1 MNGALY
7 DCRFQFNIQ
16 LLLIL
21 TLEVSIMNNRD
32 AILEAINPL
41 IADFIVKAKN
51 GRIRDEQKAKIRIS
65 YANALSNLIR
75 AYSTLLRDKEYEE
88 LLEKVER
95 LENEFKK
102 DKE

>member
-1 MNGALY
+1 MN
-7 DCRFQFNIQ
+7 
-16 LLLIL
+16 
-21 TLEVSIMNNRD
+21 SRD
-32 AILEAINPL
+32 AILEQVNPL

-51 GRIRDEQKAKIRIS
+51 GRIRDDGKAKIRIS

>member
-1 MNGALY
+1 MN
-7 DCRFQFNIQ
+7 
-16 LLLIL
+16 
-21 TLEVSIMNNRD
+21 SRD
-32 AILEAINPL
+32 SILEAVNPL
-41 IADFIVKAKN
+41 IAEYIIKAKN

>member
-1 MNGALY
+1 MN
-7 DCRFQFNIQ
+7 
-16 LLLIL
+16 
-21 TLEVSIMNNRD
+21 SRD
-32 AILEAINPL
+32 AILEQVNPL
-41 IADFIVKAKN
+41 IAEYIVKAKN
-51 GRIRDEQKAKIRIS
+51 GRIRDEQKSKIRIS

-75 AYSTLLRDKEYEE
+75 AYSTLLRDKEYDE

>member
-1 MNGALY
+1 MN
-7 DCRFQFNIQ
+7 
-16 LLLIL
+16 
-21 TLEVSIMNNRD
+21 SRD
-32 AILEAINPL
+32 AILEAVNPL
-41 IADFIVKAKN
+41 IAEYIVKAKN

-75 AYSTLLRDKEYEE
+75 AYSTLLRDKEYQE